1 VNSPSTA
8 REALLVEMIG
18 EMATL
23 LERLEAVAPLL
34 ETNRLAL
41 IRAGDELANQV
52 TTVEG
57 RMNRV
62 ADNAKVHAIKH
73 IARRTDE
80 MARTS
85 MEAQTRAME
94 AAARTLFSSELGPA
108 LQRVALPVQ
117 GLAVL
122 AHRAARPWDRW
133 LTHAAT
139 ALLAAGL
146 SWGLAAW
153 VWAR

>member
-1 VNSPSTA
+1 MNSPSTA

-23 LERLEAVAPLL
+23 LDRLEAVAPLL

-41 IRAGDELANQV
+41 ISAGDDLAGQV
-52 TTVEG
+52 TSFEG

-62 ADNAKVHAIKH
+62 TDNAKVHAIKH

-94 AAARTLFSSELGPA
+94 AAARALFSNEFGPA
-108 LQRVALPVQ
+108 LQRLALPVH
-117 GLAVL
+117 GLAEL

-139 ALLAAGL
+139 ALVASGL